1 MVTWDDPKY
10 GGTVAWNQLYNK
22 TGNASGNGVT
32 FTNVNG
38 TITVT
43 GVATGNSWYTLN
55 TSAFPANHKYLL
67 MGGNS
72 ASLDSTAYMYARI
85 GDGVYNRLI
94 GGKTACIVSPLLNVS
109 IQASTGYDGDT
120 NPLSFTPQIFDIT
133 QMFGSTIAD
142 YIYTLE
148 SGTAGAGVAWFKKL
162 FPSPYYAY
170 NTGETTCVSAVNG
183 DPYNHHT
190 TALGR
195 TVYGGVLDVV
205 SGELVVTDG
214 YIASYN
220 GETLPSTWI
229 SDRDEYASGTTPTI
243 GAEVVYELATP
254 QTYQLT
260 PQQIDL
266 LLGTNHL
273 WSDGEITLTYGVHPY
288 YNPTPFE
295 SKPLIK
301 VTGTGTLTVNG
312 VQIAISATPTT
323 IDCELMEAYN
333 GTTSRNSDI
342 VLTPNKFPVLKPGN
356 NTITLGSGITKLEI
370 TPRWWRI

>member
-1 MVTWDDPKY
+1 MV
-10 GGTVAWNQLYNK
+10 
-22 TGNASGNGVT
+22 SGVL
-32 FTNVNG
+32 
-38 TITVT
+38 TVT
-43 GVATGNSWYTLN
+43 HGN
-55 TSAFPANHKYLL
+55 
-67 MGGNS
+67 
-72 ASLDSTAYMYARI
+72 
-85 GDGVYNRLI
+85 
-94 GGKTACIVSPLLNVS
+94 
-109 IQASTGYDGDT
+109 
-120 NPLSFTPQIFDIT
+120 
-133 QMFGSTIAD
+133 
-142 YIYTLE
+142 
-148 SGTAGAGVAWFKKL
+148 
-162 FPSPYYAY
+162 
-170 NTGETTCVSAVNG
+170 
-183 DPYNHHT
+183 
-190 TALGR
+190 
-195 TVYGGVLDVV
+195 
-205 SGELVVTDG
+205 
-214 YIASYN
+214 IASYN

-229 SDRDEYASGTTPTI
+229 SDRDVYASGTTPTT
-243 GAEVVYELATP
+243 GAQVVYELATP

-273 WSDGEITLTYGVHPY
+273 WSDGEITVEYGVHPY